1 MISIFS
7 QVTNKNDVDFIYDC
21 SINEEDQVCFTHI
34 IKQENNMDVI
44 AGLIMD
50 FPTIRD
56 LMNCQKL
63 IEQDFKDFTIKDNP
77 DYYRIYSKKNTDKI
91 LLPKKFLTESYKI
104 LKNMWTDEEEIKNE
118 N

>member
-7 QVTNKNDVDFIYDC
+7 QVTSKNEVDFIYDC
-21 SINEEDQVCFTHI
+21 SINDEDQVCFTHM
-34 IKQENNMDVI
+34 IKQESNMCVI
-44 AGLIMD
+44 SDMVMD

-56 LMNCQKL
+56 LINCQKL

-77 DYYRIYSKKNTDKI
+77 DYYRIYSKKIDNKI

-104 LKNMWTDEEEIKNE
+104 LKNMWTDEE
-118 N
+118 